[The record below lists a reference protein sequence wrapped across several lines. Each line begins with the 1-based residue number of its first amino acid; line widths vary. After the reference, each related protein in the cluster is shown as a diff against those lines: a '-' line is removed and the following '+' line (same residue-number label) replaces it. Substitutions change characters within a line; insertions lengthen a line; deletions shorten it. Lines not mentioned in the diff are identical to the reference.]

1 MTHPLDEEIA
11 SLIANLLPL
20 LRERGIRH
28 TSLFTD
34 PSPRIYLSS
43 GDWRNEVQ
51 AQGATP
57 YEALAALGAAVG
69 ASLELETMY

>member
-1 MTHPLDEEIA
+1 MTPIDEEIA

-34 PSPRIYLSS
+34 GQARIYLSA
-43 GDWRNEVQ
+43 GDWRNEVKVD
-51 AQGATP
+51 GATAA
-57 YEALAALGAAVG
+57 EALAALDAAVG
-69 ASLELETMY
+69 ESLELETLY